1 MARTRAQSGIA
12 WLLVGGLALS
22 ACGGAQQSGGSVALE
37 ASAEGPASTV
47 GVTLQEWAV
56 VPDADSVP
64 AGPVTFSVTNNGP
77 EDVHEFVIL
86 RTDLDPG
93 ALPTDETGAVT
104 EDAEGM
110 QVVDE
115 IEDLAI
121 GATQE
126 VTASLTAGKY
136 VLLCNVYSAEE
147 QEAHYQLGM
156 RTPFTVTD

>member
-1 MARTRAQSGIA
+1 MARTRVHPRLA
-12 WLLVGGLALS
+12 WLLVGGLAVS
-22 ACGGAQQSGGSVALE
+22 ACGGAQQSGSAVPEAG
-37 ASAEGPASTV
+37 ASAPASTV

-56 VPDADSVP
+56 VPDADAVP

-110 QVVDE
+110 EVIDE

-126 VTASLTAGKY
+126 VIAPLTAGKY

>member
-1 MARTRAQSGIA
+1 MARTRVHPGIA
-12 WLLVGGLALS
+12 WLVICGVAVS
-22 ACGGAQQSGGSVALE
+22 ACGGAQQGGSSAAPE
-37 ASAEGPASTV
+37 ASAEAPGSTV

-64 AGPVTFSVTNNGP
+64 AGQVTFSVTNNGP

-86 RTDLDPG
+86 RTDLEPG
-93 ALPTDETGAVT
+93 ALPTDESGAVT

-110 QVVDE
+110 AVVDE

-126 VTASLTAGKY
+126 VTAPLTAGKY

>member
-1 MARTRAQSGIA
+1 MARTRLQPNVA
-12 WLLVGGLALS
+12 WLLVCGIALS
-22 ACGGAQQSGGSVALE
+22 ACGGAQQSESVVPT
-37 ASAEGPASTV
+37 ASAGATANTV

-56 VPDADSVP
+56 VPDADSVA
-64 AGPVTFSVTNNGP
+64 AGPVTFSVINNGP

-93 ALPTDETGAVT
+93 ALPTDGTGAVT
-104 EDAEGM
+104 EEAEGM
-110 QVVDE
+110 EVVDE

-121 GATQE
+121 GATEE
-126 VTASLTAGKY
+126 VTATLTAGKY

-156 RTPFTVTD
+156 RTPFTVTE